1 MSEARRTPR
10 RRALP
15 RNAAQVGIAMMLWAA
30 LALPA
35 GGLAAQDQ
43 EPARGEVSDS
53 TPSAATGTIPSSTEL
68 RALVAPAESVT
79 VSPHAVRLE
88 SFRGDTING
97 VFLVDSDLPSSRH
110 VAFGKDP
117 RGYRYV
123 WFSRRNPLRASVVAV
138 YQVDGKGL
146 PDVLYWRQVDYEA
159 KVARPREF
167 RAPAARGVVF
177 EYSSGPPCGRA
188 VCDESWQDLALE
200 RVDVDAKFFE
210 PFKKLFR
217 SAAEHGEPHLDRPVA
232 SLEGSRRP

>member
-1 MSEARRTPR
+1 
-10 RRALP
+10 
-15 RNAAQVGIAMMLWAA
+15 MMLWAA
-30 LALPA
+30 PALPA
-35 GGLAAQDQ
+35 GGLAAQDLESPQ
-43 EPARGEVSDS
+43 GEVGDS
-53 TPSAATGTIPSSTEL
+53 TPAAAAGTIPSSAEL
-68 RALVAPAESVT
+68 RALIAPAESVT

-146 PDVLYWRQVDYEA
+146 PDDLYWRQVDYEA
-159 KVARPREF
+159 RVARPREF

-177 EYSSGPPCGRA
+177 EYSSGPPCGKA
-188 VCDESWQDLALE
+188 VCDESWQDLPLE
-200 RVDVDAKFFE
+200 RVDVDAGFFE
-210 PFKKLFR
+210 PFKTLFR
-217 SAAEHGEPHLDRPVA
+217 SAAEHGEPHLDHPVA
-232 SLEGSRRP
+232 SLEGSRQP